1 VSVSVD
7 NLQDEFHKPAHDIT
21 TAITLT
27 LLFRIVGA
35 LIFGTISD
43 RYGRKWPLVCNL
55 LLMSAFQLGAGFAQ
69 TFGQFLVLRSF
80 SGIFIG
86 GIWGV
91 TTSNVLENVPLE
103 ARGFISGVL
112 QQGYAA
118 GYIIAAAVNLS
129 IVPQAKGGWRAL
141 FWIACGLSFATA
153 CFRALLPESEHFLQA
168 EKDDRTRRTTK
179 TERFS
184 KEIKGTLKRDWLL
197 CIYAVL
203 LMGGL
208 TFLSH
213 ASQDLYP
220 TFLQTTKGFI
230 PRGIKVST
238 IFGNLGGTAGSLAAG
253 HLSQRFGRRLAII
266 NMVLMVGAYIPL
278 WVLPNSFFW
287 IANGVFCMQSAVQGA
302 WGVIPIYLAEISPP
316 ALRATFPGVA
326 YALGN
331 MISSASVGIER
342 VAEERFKTTIV
353 RDGQSTIVPDYTK
366 IQEIFIGLV
375 ALVVVV
381 ITLLGPENH
390 GSRFEQHEA
399 ALEDAVV
406 IDSLTQRSKND
417 AGSKSSNVIIELEK
431 EGV

>member
-35 LIFGTISD
+35 IIFGTISD

-153 CFRALLPESEHFLQA
+153 SFRALLPESEHFLQA

-220 TFLQTTKGFI
+220 TFFTDDEGLHTSWYKGFYYFWKSRWYSGK
-230 PRGIKVST
+230 P
-238 IFGNLGGTAGSLAAG
+238 
-253 HLSQRFGRRLAII
+253 GRRT
-266 NMVLMVGAYIPL
+266 P
-278 WVLPNSFFW
+278 
-287 IANGVFCMQSAVQGA
+287 
-302 WGVIPIYLAEISPP
+302 
-316 ALRATFPGVA
+316 
-326 YALGN
+326 
-331 MISSASVGIER
+331 
-342 VAEERFKTTIV
+342 
-353 RDGQSTIVPDYTK
+353 QSTLRPS
-366 IQEIFIGLV
+366 LS
-375 ALVVVV
+375 
-381 ITLLGPENH
+381 NH
-390 GSRFEQHEA
+390 
-399 ALEDAVV
+399 
-406 IDSLTQRSKND
+406 
-417 AGSKSSNVIIELEK
+417 
-431 EGV
+431 